1 MVAAT
6 DGHERGKDGVANESA
21 RELVAE
27 GDLLPPNRVVQQ
39 HGRVLLVVVVTILLR
54 FPLRVVVAAITTI
67 LLSLAAVGGRGAGA
81 QQSTRRGVDAP
92 NLPPLGVVG
101 ELEVENVVDAA
112 VHGLVQVERAVRGE
126 EHEPRV
132 ALHDRQQRRGVGA
145 PAVAARREE
154 ALALVE
160 EQHGVVL
167 LRLAEQG

>member
-1 MVAAT
+1 MLGRMGPLAHLPMDPWDEGFIGPWGPWGSWNGPFGT
-6 DGHERGKDGVANESA
+6 DLG
-21 RELVAE
+21 
-27 GDLLPPNRVVQQ
+27 
-39 HGRVLLVVVVTILLR
+39 
-54 FPLRVVVAAITTI
+54 F
-67 LLSLAAVGGRGAGA
+67 LLSRCVCGGGAGA

-145 PAVAARREE
+145 
-154 ALALVE
+154 LSS
-160 EQHGVVL
+160 
-167 LRLAEQG
+167 